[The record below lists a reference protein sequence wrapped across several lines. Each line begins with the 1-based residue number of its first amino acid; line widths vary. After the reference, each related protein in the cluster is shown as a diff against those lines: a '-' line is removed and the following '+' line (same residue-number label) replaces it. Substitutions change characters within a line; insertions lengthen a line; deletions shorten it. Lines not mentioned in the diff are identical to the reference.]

1 MKITTIF
8 PMTVVMCSLSCLC
21 AQPSTAL
28 PFPQATRSRWL
39 STHVDS
45 RADLNRQCLRSWE
58 RILNKLVATDGCGP
72 GEMRVVVD
80 VSDFGGSVR
89 PTYSEG
95 IGWGMLFAAIMD
107 RPDHSTEGVFAG
119 LNA

>member
-1 MKITTIF
+1 
-8 PMTVVMCSLSCLC
+8 
-21 AQPSTAL
+21 
-28 PFPQATRSRWL
+28 
-39 STHVDS
+39 
-45 RADLNRQCLRSWE
+45 
-58 RILNKLVATDGCGP
+58 
-72 GEMRVVVD
+72 MRVVVD